1 MTPTRIDFTLHL
13 ARCGSG
19 SRRSAGIE
27 EDHWDGLDEN
37 LEVEPQRPAPHVFQI
52 QLAHL
57 AIGQEIAARHLPQ
70 TGDARQHLQA
80 VELPVVVRVE
90 LVPEGRSR
98 PYQAHLTTYH
108 IEELRHFIEG
118 GTAQPTPHPRHAI
131 VVDELVNGPT
141 VGPGVAGVRLLTV
154 QHPLHQ
160 LAVRRIGSTVA
171 HRPEFPYPEPSPT
184 CADPLLAEEHRAG
197 GV

>member
-57 AIGQEIAARHLPQ
+57 AIGQEIAARQLPQ

-80 VELPVVVRVE
+80 VELPVDVLVE
-90 LVPEGRSR
+90 LVPDGRAR
-98 PYQAHLTTYH
+98 
-108 IEELRHFIEG
+108 
-118 GTAQPTPHPRHAI
+118 
-131 VVDELVNGPT
+131 
-141 VGPGVAGVRLLTV
+141 
-154 QHPLHQ
+154 
-160 LAVRRIGSTVA
+160 A
-171 HRPEFPYPEPSPT
+171 HRHISATYTYASL
-184 CADPLLAEEHRAG
+184 CS
-197 GV
+197 